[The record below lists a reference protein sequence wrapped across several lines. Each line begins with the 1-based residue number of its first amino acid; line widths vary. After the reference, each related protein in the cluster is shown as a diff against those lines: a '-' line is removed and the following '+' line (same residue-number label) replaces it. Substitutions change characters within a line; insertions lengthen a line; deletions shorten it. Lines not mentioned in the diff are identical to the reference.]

1 MTDQTG
7 NRLPVADRAAVMRA
21 VGRLVARDKAAFAA
35 VIALYVA
42 AAGAG
47 AALPVM
53 LGEVVD
59 GIGSGWTAAR
69 VDLAC
74 GVIVGCVVVQLVL
87 MRIGRLLGYR
97 FGERAAA
104 RLRESFIDR
113 VLRLPLGTV
122 ERAGT
127 GDLSTRTAGDVSAVA
142 ELLRKTGPEVTVAM
156 IEVVV
161 ITAAAFVVSP
171 VLGPLFLIGSP
182 ALVLT
187 TRWYMRRA
195 GPAFLAERA
204 AMGEIAETLT
214 ASAAGARTVAAYR
227 MQDERGRAGYEGAG
241 THRRRLWR
249 IIRLQF
255 WFKPGIDLTF
265 LVPAMVVTMFGG
277 YLYLQGWVSVGEVV
291 AVAMLTLR
299 LDGPVLRSMMAMTE
313 FQMGGAALARV
324 EGVHLIPDEERFAAP
339 AGAEVRL
346 DNVTFGY
353 GDGPDVLHGLSLHP
367 RRGERLVVVGPSGA
381 GKSTIARLVAGIE
394 RPRTGSVTLGGAAT
408 ADIELE
414 DLRRK
419 VVLVTQE
426 HYVFTATLR
435 DNLNLAAPEATD
447 EQLEA
452 ALKTVD
458 ARWAADLPEGLE
470 TMLGE
475 EHRELYLAEAQQ
487 LALARVI
494 LADPDVV
501 ILDEA
506 TAGIDP
512 GSAGNVEAALAAAL
526 EGRTVIA
533 IAHQL
538 QAAEAADR
546 IAVVDEG
553 RIAEEGSHTELLAA
567 GGAYAELWRAW
578 RGVPARGQLSLY
590 QGTYP
595 DWRRKI
601 P

>member
-21 VGRLVARDKAAFAA
+21 VGRLVSQDKAAFAA

-59 GIGSGWTAAR
+59 GLGTGWTAAQ

-214 ASAAGARTVAAYR
+214 ASAAGRAPSPRTGCRTSAGG
-227 MQDERGRAGYEGAG
+227 RGTRAPRPTAGACG
-241 THRRRLWR
+241 GSSGCSSGSSRDRPDVPGPGDGGDHVRRLPV
-249 IIRLQF
+249 L
-255 WFKPGIDLTF
+255 
-265 LVPAMVVTMFGG
+265 A
-277 YLYLQGWVSVGEVV
+277 GWVSIGEVV

-324 EGVHLIPDEERFAAP
+324 EGVHLIPDEER
-339 AGAEVRL
+339 
-346 DNVTFGY
+346 
-353 GDGPDVLHGLSLHP
+353 S
-367 RRGERLVVVGPSGA
+367 
-381 GKSTIARLVAGIE
+381 
-394 RPRTGSVTLGGAAT
+394 
-408 ADIELE
+408 
-414 DLRRK
+414 
-419 VVLVTQE
+419 
-426 HYVFTATLR
+426 
-435 DNLNLAAPEATD
+435 
-447 EQLEA
+447 A
-452 ALKTVD
+452 AL
-458 ARWAADLPEGLE
+458 
-470 TMLGE
+470 
-475 EHRELYLAEAQQ
+475 
-487 LALARVI
+487 
-494 LADPDVV
+494 
-501 ILDEA
+501 
-506 TAGIDP
+506 P
-512 GSAGNVEAALAAAL
+512 GSRSAS
-526 EGRTVIA
+526 T
-533 IAHQL
+533 
-538 QAAEAADR
+538 
-546 IAVVDEG
+546 
-553 RIAEEGSHTELLAA
+553 T
-567 GGAYAELWRAW
+567 
-578 RGVPARGQLSLY
+578 
-590 QGTYP
+590 
-595 DWRRKI
+595 
-601 P
+601 